1 MPRKKRA
8 SVVDT
13 LLSVK
18 GVARLLRNFTVQDR
32 LGPDN
37 LVASCSSSLAEQ
49 SSTGRHS
56 QSTSETSGIK
66 RRHQR
71 AGTRSKSD
79 HPDAWPESLEPRDPK
94 DTFQDDESEADLE
107 SDSRYA
113 LFQASC
119 NDFSEP
125 SSRSQ
130 SIPRTPTTI
139 QLPTQRGTRSV
150 ISSSKAAAK
159 TESPRIDGSYRRKTM
174 REDTN
179 LESSG
184 SERSITRQ
192 KKSYGKPKD
201 DNRFNRQ
208 SASVF
213 APKTA
218 ITKNEPRRDYAKVSD
233 GDQCQ
238 TKKVYN
244 GRSYQRQFTK
254 QAPGRQVR
262 FVKSNAHL
270 RGLVDKLSTP
280 TYDKFEA
287 HYQKMLAQKQD
298 KGLDK
303 PKSPHSP
310 APTPNP
316 DFDAPPLSSQSAAPE
331 LLTALSLPASSISM
345 KTRALPSA
353 SVPRSRTAT
362 ASEVSAPIASPSAFR
377 TNASST
383 AATVSSDWDS
393 TAVLP
398 TAFRTPSRAT
408 SRAPSCAASRTPP
421 ITVSSIP
428 SHTAS
433 RAASR
438 TDLRSPSCATSRT
451 SKTRQH
457 GCDSFIITS
466 AAASMKPTLNSRKST
481 SNRVDPI
488 MSPRPESTEIASM
501 YRNPVNEEHS
511 HAQSNEKVDEH
522 GDKQHGVQVNEEPG
536 EQGNGQADE
545 HVDEQLGQ
553 HIDDQANNQGNK
565 QPDSQA
571 KNSVST
577 SKETAHGEHATIPD
591 VAINGNNE
599 TGSNTCPLNG
609 LHPEVYDCK
618 HDTRHCF
625 ACSRPRDVR
634 YVDFRHRYCRG
645 EEPQRSLCRT
655 CHRRLDRDMELDLK
669 PGNSS
674 KRTLTDIKKFHWC
687 AQCGT
692 IRSHKFHEHYPSGTE
707 VPPRHQLC
715 HPCCKWAKL
724 PHKSEL
730 AIYAPAKVDNDAGNN
745 SKKRESGD
753 EKDHAGNSLHRHKDI
768 RPADDRPRDGPAVIE
783 PMPSNIQAQEMQ
795 YLKASAPVV
804 SSDPGHQHHPSK
816 SRAMTES
823 LVSRPVA
830 ESSSQGQTL
839 RPVAYPSPGKH
850 DPSSGL
856 DVYYS
861 QSWQIPVDDS
871 PPPQR
876 KRSTATYGYDQGN
889 EGQLHENLHVNYH
902 EILGQ
907 EDICNHQ
914 AKHHRGTHEISLP
927 EILLTVP
934 TEEVHITQPT
944 VVLNEQCPESPLH
957 DHFSQF
963 SWKDGGAR
971 HHSKYQC
978 QPSMQSRA
986 SNQTVHPSDNNFTSC
1001 RNKEN
1006 YPSYPPQHTTPRQ
1019 FHWPTGRGEV
1029 DNNQPKG
1036 LSDMFYE
1043 TAEGKRADAFFAS
1056 MSNWSEPNSKLKP
1069 RNGPT
1074 DNYNTWPPGS
1084 YNKTEP
1090 AAYEYLEKRRSK
1102 RASVIPGSPPHSHVR
1117 NVSDSLSVE
1126 TVGVWQ
1132 GVTPGAPKA
1141 EVTEPESPA
1150 GEEVLILYHLF
1161 ITPSPTACTSLP
1173 G

>member
-18 GVARLLRNFTVQDR
+18 GVARLLRNFTIQDR

-37 LVASCSSSLAEQ
+37 LVAGRSSSLAGQ

-79 HPDAWPESLEPRDPK
+79 HPGAWPESLEPQDPE

-119 NDFSEP
+119 NGFSEP
-125 SSRSQ
+125 STRSH
-130 SIPRTPTTI
+130 SIPRTPTTV
-139 QLPTQRGTRSV
+139 QLPTQRGTRSMT
-150 ISSSKAAAK
+150 SSSRAAAK
-159 TESPRIDGSYRRKTM
+159 SKSLRIDGSYRRKTM

-201 DNRFNRQ
+201 DDRFNRE
-208 SASVF
+208 SASVS
-213 APKTA
+213 APKMA
-218 ITKNEPRRDYAKVSD
+218 ITKNEPPRDHANVSD
-233 GDQCQ
+233 DDQCR

-244 GRSYQRQFTK
+244 SRSYQRHFTK
-254 QAPGRQVR
+254 RAPGRQVR

-280 TYDKFEA
+280 EYDKFEA

-298 KGLDK
+298 KGLDN

-310 APTPNP
+310 SPTPNP
-316 DFDAPPLSSQSAAPE
+316 DFDAPPLSSQPTASE
-331 LLTALSLPASSISM
+331 LLTAVSLPASSISA
-345 KTRALPSA
+345 TASDVSVPVALPSA
-353 SVPRSRTAT
+353 LC
-362 ASEVSAPIASPSAFR
+362 
-377 TNASST
+377 TNALST
-383 AATVSSDWDS
+383 AATVSSDWDY

-398 TAFRTPSRAT
+398 TAFETPSHAT
-408 SRAPSCAASRTPP
+408 SRALSCAASRTPS
-421 ITVSSIP
+421 ITVSNIP

-438 TDLRSPSCATSRT
+438 TDSRSPSCATSRT
-451 SKTRQH
+451 SKTRQR
-457 GCDSFIITS
+457 GCNSFINTS

-488 MSPRPESTEIASM
+488 MFPRPESTEIASM
-501 YRNPVNEEHS
+501 YRNPVNEGHS
-511 HAQSNEKVDEH
+511 HAHSNEKVDEH

-536 EQGNGQADE
+536 EQGNGQVNE

-571 KNSVST
+571 KNSVPT
-577 SKETAHGEHATIPD
+577 SKETAYGEHATIPD

-599 TGSNTCPLNG
+599 AGSNTCPLNG
-609 LHPEVYDCK
+609 LLPEVYDCK

-645 EEPQRSLCRT
+645 EEPQRSLCRI

-669 PGNSS
+669 PNSS
-674 KRTLTDIKKFHWC
+674 DKRTLTDIKKFHWC

-692 IRSHKFHEHYPSGTE
+692 IRSHKFHEHYPSGTK

-730 AIYAPAKVDNDAGNN
+730 AIHAPAKVDDDASNN

-768 RPADDRPRDGPAVIE
+768 RPADDGPRDGPAVVE
-783 PMPSNIQAQEMQ
+783 PMPSNTQAQEMR
-795 YLKASAPVV
+795 YLEASAPVV

-816 SRAMTES
+816 SHAMTES
-823 LVSRPVA
+823 LVSQPVP

-839 RPVAYPSPGKH
+839 RPVAYSAPDKH
-850 DPSSGL
+850 DPSSRL

-876 KRSTATYGYDQGN
+876 KRSTATYSYDQGN

-914 AKHHRGTHEISLP
+914 AKQHRGTHEISLP
-927 EILLTVP
+927 EILLTAP
-934 TEEVHITQPT
+934 TGNVHITQQT
-944 VVLNEQCPESPLH
+944 VVSDEKCPGSPLH
-957 DHFSQF
+957 DHLSQF
-963 SWKDGGAR
+963 SWKDGNAR
-971 HHSKYQC
+971 HHSEYQR
-978 QPSMQSRA
+978 QPSMQSQT
-986 SNQTVHPSDNNFTSC
+986 SNQTVYPSDNNFTSC

-1006 YPSYPPQHTTPRQ
+1006 YPNYPPQHTTPRQ

-1056 MSNWSEPNSKLKP
+1056 MSSWSEPDSKLTP
-1069 RNGPT
+1069 RNGST

-1084 YNKTEP
+1084 YNMTEP

-1102 RASVIPGSPPHSHVR
+1102 RASVIPGSPPHGHVR

-1150 GEEVLILYHLF
+1150 GEEVLIINHFL
-1161 ITPSPTACTSLP
+1161 ITPSPTACTLLP